1 MEETRKSMELTERS
15 RAREIADEQER
26 LRLEREA
33 LEAEKARKADVE
45 EAGVQVGSNL
55 GASAAAAPPLQ
66 EETDEVLMSNE
77 ALKDFGAAPVL
88 QIPPNAEDRTFN
100 VNDILGDLD
109 RDDKGNVIV
118 LQDNNGNNKDK

>member
-1 MEETRKSMELTERS
+1 M
-15 RAREIADEQER
+15 ADEQER